1 MNPVPTRP
9 SRTTRLVS
17 AWQRWRGTLKPMLD
31 TLPCIAVPAAGI
43 EALSG
48 PQAFRQNARFAHVDV
63 TYATLFGLGYA
74 TTPEEYAKLI
84 REDYERY
91 GKVVKQAGVRVE

>member
-48 PQAFRQNARFAHVDV
+48 PQAFRENYQRDMPIWKALVEAAGARLD
-63 TYATLFGLGYA
+63 
-74 TTPEEYAKLI
+74 
-84 REDYERY
+84 
-91 GKVVKQAGVRVE
+91 